1 MQVVVDSLLTQ
12 YVRKGSG
19 KTVLILHGWADS
31 SKGLAALT
39 SELSQKYD
47 VIALDLPG
55 FGATQLPPQAW
66 GLSEYAAFVEHFLEK
81 IGATKVYAVIGHSNG
96 GAMAI
101 HGLANGVL
109 HAAKLVLLG
118 SAGIRGEYK
127 GRNKALRM
135 VAKTGKALTA
145 PLPAGVKNKLRRKVY
160 KTIGSDMLVVESL
173 QETFKKVVG
182 QDVRADAAKIT
193 IPTLLIY
200 GQNDEQTPP
209 RYGQIFTQAI
219 AGSQLHVISDAGH
232 FVHLDQP
239 QQTTTLIE
247 EFLA

>member
-39 SELSQKYD
+39 NELAQKYD
-47 VIALDLPG
+47 VIAIDLPG

-66 GLSEYAAFVEHFLEK
+66 GLTDYADFVKHFLEK
-81 IGATKVYAVIGHSNG
+81 IGVSDLYALVGHSNG

-101 HGLANGVL
+101 RGLAGGVL
-109 HAAKLVLLG
+109 QAKKLVLIG

-127 GRNKALRM
+127 GRNRTLRM
-135 VAKTGKALTA
+135 VAKTGKAFTA
-145 PLPAGVKNKLRRKVY
+145 PLPAAVKNKLRRNVY

-182 QDVRADAAKIT
+182 DDVRADAEQIS
-193 IPTLLIY
+193 IPALLIY

-209 RYGQIFTQAI
+209 RYGELFKHAMANAT
-219 AGSQLHVISDAGH
+219 LHVIPAAGH
-232 FVHLDQP
+232 FVHLDHP

-247 EFLA
+247 DFLA